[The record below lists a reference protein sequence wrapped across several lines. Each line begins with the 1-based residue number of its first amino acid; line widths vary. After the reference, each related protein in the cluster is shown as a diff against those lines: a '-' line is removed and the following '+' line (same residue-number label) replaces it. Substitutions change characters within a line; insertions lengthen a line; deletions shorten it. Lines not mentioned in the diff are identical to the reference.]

1 MISIR
6 HAQPQDHH
14 AIGDFVRSE
23 RLRPTGLHWQR
34 FTLALDSQGR
44 IAGAIQIRHHRDG
57 SRELGSF
64 AVRPDLR
71 GRGVGGGLVEH
82 ALVRNPGP
90 VYLVTR
96 EQLIAYFQR
105 WDFGRAGR
113 HPLQLP
119 DGADGPCGELVARER
134 AALPRDPR
142 PVGLIP
148 GPGAALRINS
158 FSSSTQYRH
167 LPQ

>member
-6 HAQPQDHH
+6 HARPHDHH
-14 AIGDFVRSE
+14 AIGGFVRSE

-34 FTLALDSQGR
+34 FTLALDSEGR

-71 GRGVGGGLVEH
+71 GRGIGGGLMEQ
-82 ALVRNPGP
+82 ALARDPGP

-96 EQLIAYFQR
+96 EQLIPYFRR
-105 WDFGRAGR
+105 WDFTTLA
-113 HPLQLP
+113 PS
-119 DGADGPCGELVARER
+119 
-134 AALPRDPR
+134 AA
-142 PVGLIP
+142 
-148 GPGAALRINS
+148 PGAIRCSHRMGRMGRVVSWWHGREPHRLVILARLD
-158 FSSSTQYRH
+158 
-167 LPQ
+167 